1 MKTTNQNNAKDTCL
15 CTNVK
20 TKKFVTKYNNGTK
33 NKIGRTVKTS

>member
-20 TKKFVTKYNNGTK
+20 TKKIRY
-33 NKIGRTVKTS
+33 